1 METESVTHLLALARA
16 GDAAAGDRVY
26 ALIYDRLRMA
36 ARQQLRRHRGQQTLH
51 TTVLVN
57 EAWLKLAGANVD
69 VREREHYFALAA
81 LAMRRIVVDQ
91 ARRAL
96 AEKRGGHEIRV
107 TLNEG
112 VAQTEVNDNEL
123 LALDAALDRLARIAP
138 RLAQVVEWRYFGG
151 MSELEIAA
159 AMGVTERTV
168 RRDWRK
174 ARAFLYS
181 EMAEAGA

>member
-1 METESVTHLLALARA
+1 
-16 GDAAAGDRVY
+16 
-26 ALIYDRLRMA
+26 
-36 ARQQLRRHRGQQTLH
+36 
-51 TTVLVN
+51 
-57 EAWLKLAGANVD
+57 VD
-69 VREREHYFALAA
+69 VRDREHYFALAA

-112 VAQTEVNDNEL
+112 LVQAHVDDADV
-123 LALDAALDRLARIAP
+123 LALDTALDRLAELDP

-151 MSELEIAA
+151 MRETEIAA
-159 AMGVTERTV
+159 ALDVTERTV

-174 ARAFLYS
+174 ARAFLYKD
-181 EMAEAGA
+181 MAGVAT

>member
-1 METESVTHLLALARA
+1 METESVTLLLSRSRTGDDDA
-16 GDAAAGDRVY
+16 GNRVY
-26 ALIYDRLRMA
+26 ALIYDRLRA
-36 ARQQLRRHRGQQTLH
+36 AAHQQLRRRGGRQTLC

-57 EAWLKLAGANVD
+57 EAWLKLAGADVD
-69 VREREHYFALAA
+69 VRDREHYFALAA

-91 ARRAL
+91 ARRAF

-112 VAQTEVNDNEL
+112 MIQADGADAEV
-123 LALDAALDRLARIAP
+123 LALDAALDRLAELDP

-151 MSELEIAA
+151 MSESEIAT
-159 AMGVTERTV
+159 AMGLTERTV

-181 EMAEAGA
+181 DMAGAGT